1 MLTAVA
7 RNCNSKVPKPGCGL
21 ESEYGIEKKIYTLT
35 HAFWASPYFKSWIH
49 PLTSVPELRR
59 FLRAFHT
66 LPITPSC
73 LLLSTYFWYQMK
85 ALIESFPMVC
95 FLSRHRSAERQ
106 CWWHV
111 CMYVV
116 RSTCRNNVDRIGPS
130 HTPSN

>member
-21 ESEYGIEKKIYTLT
+21 ESEYGFEKNNL
-35 HAFWASPYFKSWIH
+35 HAYACILGIPLFQILDS

-111 CMYVV
+111 CMY